1 MNIKDGW
8 VLRYDARRGEWVRWM
23 PVEEWEAR
31 GRAIEAVNEA
41 GKNGTIEDARAMLL
55 QKQAEIKSM
64 KRGRVGH
71 SERR

>member
-1 MNIKDGW
+1 MVTRAGYRW
-8 VLRYDARRGEWVRWM
+8 RQVRSLRWM

-55 QKQAEIKSM
+55 S
-64 KRGRVGH
+64 GDLCH
-71 SERR
+71 